1 MSTFVVYE
9 DATGNAKA
17 IKQGP
22 NLIAFLF
29 TVPWLI
35 VKGLWLQVL
44 VWFVGFVLIA
54 GPVNLVAGEHIQGGE
69 GLGSLFYLLG
79 MSVFVSIKA
88 SKWMEK
94 DLINR
99 GWKRR
104 GTADGKTAEAAQ
116 NIYINWR
123 KASEE
128 MQRKSHRV

>member
-22 NLIAFLF
+22 NGWAFLF
-29 TVPWLI
+29 AWPWLM
-35 VKGLWLQVL
+35 VKGLWVPAL
-44 VWFVGFVLIA
+44 VWFLGFIFVHSFDMVS
-54 GPVNLVAGEHIQGGE
+54 GPFFDNGE
-69 GLGSLFYLLG
+69 GMIIGYSFFYGLAA
-79 MSVFVSIKA
+79 SVIVSIKA
-88 SKWMEK
+88 SKWLEK

-116 NIYINWR
+116 NKYINWR
-123 KASEE
+123 KE
-128 MQRKSHRV
+128 MQRKSRRV